1 MLRNLFQKT
10 ALAAVVATSVGALA
24 WGVAVWPRGAVGE
37 ESPPSRQS
45 GVTETPV
52 SVNRATSDE
61 AATDKASNPANAL
74 SRAFRHASEVAMPSV
89 VTIRS
94 KTKAQA
100 AAPRARA
107 NGNGNNGNGRGVN
120 PFKGTPFEDFFN
132 GQEFGDNGPMQG
144 RPQRE
149 GMGSGVIIDKAG
161 IVLTNNHVVAGADEV
176 LVQLAD
182 GREFKGEDIKTDEQ
196 TDLAVVHIKGAGSLP
211 AAKLGNSDSLEIGD
225 WVIAIGNPFELEHTV
240 SAGIISGKGR
250 ELGSIRRAQFLQTDA
265 AINPGNSGGPLVD
278 LDGEVIGINT
288 AIASNSGS
296 FAGIGFAIPINTAK
310 WVTSQLIK
318 KGSVERAYLGVAIG
332 EVTRELAGK
341 VGVKR
346 GEGVLVSEVYPNTP
360 AAEAGIQDGDVVT
373 KFADHKVHG
382 PRELQEM
389 VERVPL
395 DSKQSVEV
403 VRDGKPVMLTIT
415 AKPLPKNFGA
425 AVGESHEEAEHAEAP
440 KFESNN
446 LGLEVTELAANEAL
460 ARSYKGFSGVLI
472 SKVEPNGPA
481 AEQGLRE
488 GMLIMKVG
496 STPVKTV
503 EDFQAAVKAE
513 SVKDGVMLLVRT
525 PRGNRFVVLH

>member
-1 MLRNLFQKT
+1 MLRSLFRK
-10 ALAAVVATSVGALA
+10 AAVASAIFTSVCALA
-24 WGVAVWPRGAVGE
+24 WGVAGWPRGAVGE

-45 GVTETPV
+45 SGTETPV
-52 SVNRATSDE
+52 SVNRSTGD
-61 AATDKASNPANAL
+61 DVASEKVANPANAL
-74 SRAFRHASEVAMPSV
+74 SRAFRHAAEVAMPSV
-89 VTIRS
+89 VTVRS
-94 KTKAQA
+94 KTKAQVA
-100 AAPRARA
+100 MAPRARGNNN
-107 NGNGNNGNGRGVN
+107 NGNNGRGVN

-132 GQEFGDNGPMQG
+132 GQEFGDNAPQG

-176 LVQLAD
+176 LIQLAD

-265 AINPGNSGGPLVD
+265 AINPGNSGGPLID

-318 KGSVERAYLGVAIG
+318 KGTVERAYLGVAIG
-332 EVTRELAGK
+332 EVTRELANK

-360 AAEAGIQDGDVVT
+360 ASEAGLQDGDVVV

-382 PRELQEM
+382 PRELQEL

-403 VRDGKPVMLTIT
+403 IRDGKPVTLSIT
-415 AKPLPKNFGA
+415 AKSLPKNFGA
-425 AVGESHEEAEHAEAP
+425 LAGEGHEEAEHGEAP

-446 LGLEVTELAANEAL
+446 LGLEVTELAANDTL
-460 ARSYKGFSGVLI
+460 ARTYKGFAGVLI

-488 GMLIMKVG
+488 GMLVMKVG

-503 EDFQAAVKAE
+503 EEFQKAVKSE
-513 SVKDGVMLLVRT
+513 SLKDGVMLLVRT